1 MAAARTVTVAIPVLN
16 GRPRRA
22 SRRAAGGRQR
32 VDAEVELLV
41 ADSGSSDG
49 SREAAARHGASVI
62 DVPAGEF
69 SHGGTRNL
77 LMAEASGSHVAFL
90 TQDAAPADESWLARL
105 LDGFD
110 LAEDVGIVFGP
121 YRPRPGASPMVRRE
135 LDSFFHAFAPDGRPR
150 VDRGTVP
157 EVDPLADRRRGY
169 FTDANGCVARRA
181 WEQVPFRQVA
191 YAEDQMLARDMLMGG
206 WAKVYHPAA
215 AVIHSHAYTPR
226 RVLRR
231 SFDESRALRE
241 VHGHRANA
249 RPLKTA
255 LVVQRETRDDLAL
268 ARTEGLSLPQ
278 RAAVLPRSV
287 AHHLAR
293 TVGSALG
300 SRADRLPPSVRRMLS
315 LERRDGFDPQC

>member
-1 MAAARTVTVAIPVLN
+1 MAAARKVTVAIPVLN
-16 GRPRRA
+16 GRPLLDETLEA
-22 SRRAAGGRQR
+22 VGRQT
-32 VDAEVELLV
+32 VDAEVQLLV

-49 SREAAARHGASVI
+49 SREAAERHGARVI
-62 DVPAGEF
+62 DVPSGEF

-77 LMAEASGSHVAFL
+77 LMGESSGSHVAFL
-90 TQDAAPADESWLARL
+90 TQDAAPADDSWLARL

-110 LAEDVGIVFGP
+110 LAENVGMVFGP
-121 YRPRPGASPMVRRE
+121 YRPRPGASGMVRRE
-135 LDSFFHAFAPDGRPR
+135 LDCFFHAFAPDGRPR
-150 VDRGTVP
+150 VDRGNVP
-157 EVDPLADRRRGY
+157 ESDPLADRRRVY

-191 YAEDQMLARDMLMGG
+191 YAEDHMLARDMLQAG

-215 AVIHSHAYTPR
+215 AVIHSHAYPPGR
-226 RVLRR
+226 QLRR

-249 RPLKTA
+249 RPLKMA

-268 ARTEGLSLPQ
+268 ARSEGLPLPRRAALLPQ
-278 RAAVLPRSV
+278 SL

-293 TVGSALG
+293 SVGFALG
-300 SRADRLPPSVRRMLS
+300 SRADRLPAHLRRLLS
-315 LERRDGFDPQC
+315 LEGRGGFDPQC